1 MTRKS
6 IQLLRNPIPYTAAFT
21 REQFLFYE
29 TRATAR
35 LISEGLSE
43 EEAVNRIIEENLFQ
57 YPTEKSVRRIAR
69 ACVRRLKAMED
80 ETLVQALAS
89 EPSQT
94 AKQICLYAMMRQY
107 RVVWDFMVTVIGEKY
122 RLRDISFGKM
132 DLNVF
137 FIRLQEQDDNA
148 ASWSDSTVTKL
159 KQVLT
164 KILVENGYIDSG
176 KAGHLNPVWLDPILE
191 NAIRDSGD
199 HRALAAFNCFS

>member
-1 MTRKS
+1 MTHES
-6 IQLLRNPIPYTAAFT
+6 TSAPRNSGPYTAAFT

-29 TRATAR
+29 THATAR
-35 LISEGLSE
+35 LICEGLSE

-57 YPTEKSVRRIAR
+57 YPTEKSVGRMAR

-80 ETLVQALAS
+80 ETLVQAIAR

-122 RLRDISFGKM
+122 RLRDTSFGKM
-132 DLNVF
+132 DLNIF
-137 FIRLQEQDDNA
+137 FIRLQEQDDSA
-148 ASWSDSTVTKL
+148 ASWSDSTVGKL

-164 KILVENGYIDSG
+164 KILIENEYIDNT
-176 KAGHLNPVWLDPILE
+176 KAGRLNPVWLSLILE
-191 NAIRDSGD
+191 NAIRGSHDD
-199 HRALAAFNCFS
+199 RALAAFNCFS

>member
-148 ASWSDSTVTKL
+148 ASWCDSTVTKL

-176 KAGHLNPVWLDPILE
+176 KAGQLNPVWLDPILE
-191 NAIRDSGD
+191 NAIRGSGD